1 MKMTFGR
8 LVAAAVFAV
17 GAITLPAQAAEVLKI
32 GVENGPHAEI
42 AEVVKK
48 NLAKDGIE
56 LKIFEFSD
64 YTRPNPALND
74 GDLDINSFQHGP
86 YLEQQVKDRGYK
98 ITAVGKT
105 VVFPIGVYAKKI
117 KSLDELPSGGKVAIP
132 NDPSNGGRALLLLQS
147 KGLIKVNPSAG
158 ITPSVADITENPKK
172 IKFVEIDAAQAPHV
186 LPDVDAAVINTNFA
200 IQGKLDPAKDAIA
213 REAADSPYVNV
224 LVVRTA
230 DLNKPWVKKVVDA
243 YHSKE
248 VRDYVTS
255 HYAGIVVPGF

>member
-1 MKMTFGR
+1 MKMTLGR
-8 LVAAAVFAV
+8 LIFTAAISF
-17 GAITLPAQAAEVLKI
+17 GAMTLSAQAAETLKI

-48 NLAKDGIE
+48 NLAKDGID

-64 YTRPNPALND
+64 YARPNPALND
-74 GDLDINSFQHGP
+74 GDLDINSFQHQP
-86 YLEQQVKDRGYK
+86 YLDQQVKDRGFK
-98 ITAVGKT
+98 ITSVAKT

-147 KGLIKVNPSAG
+147 KGVIKVNPAAG
-158 ITPSVADITENPKK
+158 ITPSVGDITDNPKK
-172 IKFVEIDAAQAPHV
+172 IKFVEVDAAQGPHV
-186 LPDVDAAVINTNFA
+186 LPDVDAAIINTNFA

-213 REAADSPYVNV
+213 RESADSPYVNV

-230 DLNKPWVKKVVDA
+230 DRDKPWVKKVVDA
-243 YHSKE
+243 YHSNE
-248 VRDYVTS
+248 VRDYITS
-255 HYAGIVVPGF
+255 HYAGIVIPGF